1 MSYSCGAILRGV
13 SKTTLF
19 DTFATQI
26 KSKAYNSN
34 YPTDKNKVMTE
45 EQRLALRTAL
55 KEVHDQIHIFYP
67 RDKSLTECDKQLRN
81 QLLVVDLVV
90 HLAEE
95 VIDTLT
101 PNEREI
107 TERTANLLYAV
118 KLIAPDYPFKQA
130 AELLLSDNKASTD

>member
-1 MSYSCGAILRGV
+1 
-13 SKTTLF
+13 
-19 DTFATQI
+19 
-26 KSKAYNSN
+26 
-34 YPTDKNKVMTE
+34 MTE

-101 PNEREI
+101 PNEREV